1 MAAAARRL
9 AGLHG
14 HLAPR
19 RLGSGPAA
27 DGAQCVALTPTAAA
41 TEELDGP
48 SLPQGRK
55 LDWRTRGLIAA
66 GLDLE
71 EMRRKFWEDGFYIVK
86 NVVGEDERLNVQY
99 ELAELVDDTARAAGK
114 AGQWEEEPW
123 ETRLLRLFEDDLD
136 AAPEI
141 YRPECHKAGLFCL
154 FFHPAIL
161 DIASYIIG
169 TQELR
174 IYPNYGTRPKLPGK
188 HRDEVLWHTDAG
200 YTYFGPAA
208 DADKPDVRDDGM
220 TPELV
225 ESEMAQSMV
234 NVSCHDIAAIWVA
247 FFSRS
252 QRYRC

>member
-9 AGLHG
+9 AGLVE

-19 RLGSGPAA
+19 RLAPSSRLGSGP
-27 DGAQCVALTPTAAA
+27 AAA

-48 SLPQGRK
+48 ALPQGRK

-66 GLDLE
+66 GLDME
-71 EMRRKFWEDGFYIVK
+71 EMRRKFWEDGYYIVK

-99 ELAELVDDTARAAGK
+99 ELAELVDDTAHAAGK

-161 DIASYIIG
+161 DLASYIIG

-208 DADKPDVRDDGM
+208 DASQPDVRDDGL

-225 ESEMAQSMV
+225 ESEMV
-234 NVSCHDIAAIWVA
+234 K
-247 FFSRS
+247 
-252 QRYRC
+252 